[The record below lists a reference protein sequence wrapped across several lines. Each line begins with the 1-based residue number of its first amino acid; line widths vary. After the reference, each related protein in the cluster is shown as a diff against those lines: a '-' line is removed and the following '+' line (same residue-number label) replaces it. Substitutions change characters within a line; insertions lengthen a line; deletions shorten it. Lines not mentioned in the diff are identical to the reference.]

1 MSRFC
6 TQCGTV
12 NEADAR
18 FCDACGKPLKPRAT
32 APEAAVP
39 ASAAIA
45 LDTSPIPALSSR
57 RLPWPWL
64 GGGAALLLLLGAAA
78 WYWLQPQEPS
88 KEVFMTAIN
97 QHLAQHDADYRRR
110 VCLRN
115 LPYGRQ
121 SLVISPFDQASNAW
135 LGELVKAGLYAAP
148 QKISNGFF
156 GEQLEYQQTD
166 LARSAVV
173 DGRLC
178 VGTGIKAVAV
188 TQWSPPQPMGELLVS
203 QVRYDFQPRQ
213 PVAWL
218 TPAIRR
224 ELFGEA
230 GKGEARIML
239 LRKDGRWQVADDGER
254 QALEAAVFM
263 QALAKEGIER
273 VGEQA
278 STGLKAWFGRLF
290 GPAEPSA
297 DDIWQALLAFSPLLA
312 SQQQGYAKQ
321 DCAVLESQPDTFSC
335 RIRIDGGSERVLLS
349 KNGDGVWQLRLP

>member
-6 TQCGTV
+6 TQCGTI

-18 FCDACGKPLKPRAT
+18 FCDACGKPLKPRT
-32 APEAAVP
+32 PVPEAAP
-39 ASAAIA
+39 SASAA
-45 LDTSPIPALSSR
+45 LPHGMPVR

-64 GGGAALLLLLGAAA
+64 GGGIALLLLLAAAA

-88 KEVFMTAIN
+88 REVFMAVIN
-97 QHLAQHDADYRRR
+97 QHLAQHDADYRRK

-115 LPYGRQ
+115 LPYGKQ
-121 SLVISPFDQASNAW
+121 SLVTHPFDQASNAW

-148 QKISNGFF
+148 QKIRNGFF

-166 LARSAVV
+166 LARTAVV

-178 VGTGIKAVAV
+178 VGSGIEAVTV
-188 TQWSPPQPMGELLVS
+188 TQWSPPQTMGELLVS
-203 QVRYDFQPRQ
+203 QVHYDFQPRQ

-273 VGEQA
+273 AGEQA
-278 STGLKAWFGRLF
+278 STGLKAWLGRLF
-290 GPAEPSA
+290 DPAEPSA
-297 DDIWQALLAFSPLLA
+297 DDIWQALLDYSPLLA

-321 DCAVLESQPDTFSC
+321 DCTALAQQPETFSC
-335 RIRIDGGSERVLLS
+335 HIRVGGSSERVLLS
-349 KNGDGVWQLRLP
+349 KNGDGGWQLRLP

>member
-6 TQCGTV
+6 TRCGTV
-12 NEADAR
+12 NAADAR
-18 FCDACGKPLKPRAT
+18 FCDACGKPLKPR
-32 APEAAVP
+32 VP
-39 ASAAIA
+39 ALAAASSAAMA
-45 LDTSPIPALSSR
+45 LDTPLMPGR

-78 WYWLQPQEPS
+78 WYWLLPQEPS
-88 KEVFMTAIN
+88 REVFMTAIN
-97 QHLAQHDADYRRR
+97 QHLAQHDADYQHK

-115 LPYGRQ
+115 LPYGKQ
-121 SLVISPFDQASNAW
+121 SLVISTYDQASNAW
-135 LGELVKAGLYAAP
+135 LAELVKAGLYAAP
-148 QKISNGFF
+148 KKISNGFF
-156 GEQLEYQQTD
+156 GGQLEYQQTD

-178 VGTGIKAVAV
+178 VGSGIEAVAV
-188 TQWSPPQPMGELLVS
+188 TQWSPPQAMGELLVS

-263 QALAKEGIER
+263 QGLAREGIER
-273 VGEQA
+273 AGEQA
-278 STGLKAWFGRLF
+278 GSSLKAWLGRLF

-321 DCAVLESQPDTFSC
+321 DCAALESQPDTFSC

-349 KNGDGVWQLRLP
+349 KNGDGSWQLRLP

>member
-18 FCDACGKPLKPRAT
+18 FCDACGKPLKPRT
-32 APEAAVP
+32 PAPAAAP
-39 ASAAIA
+39 SASAAIE
-45 LDTSPIPALSSR
+45 LDTPPTPALPSR

-64 GGGAALLLLLGAAA
+64 GGGVALLLLLAAA

-88 KEVFMTAIN
+88 KGVFMVAIN
-97 QHLAQHDADYRRR
+97 QHLAQHDADYRRK

-115 LPYGRQ
+115 LPYGKQ
-121 SLVISPFDQASNAW
+121 SLVTSSFDQASNAW

-166 LARSAVV
+166 LARAAVV

-178 VGTGIKAVAV
+178 VGSGIEAVTV
-188 TQWSPPQPMGELLVS
+188 TQWSPPQAMGELLVS

-273 VGEQA
+273 AGEQA
-278 STGLKAWFGRLF
+278 STGLKAWLGRLF

-297 DDIWQALLAFSPLLA
+297 DDIWQALLDYSPVLA

-321 DCAVLESQPDTFSC
+321 DCSALAQQPDTFSC
-335 RIRIDGGSERVLLS
+335 RIRVGGSRERVLLS